1 MNRAHDQRTVN
12 LPRCGEY
19 AMPYSLS
26 PLKDACT
33 RYEPLR
39 RVWKTACTFPFRWMR
54 AVTVATVRPADV

>member
-1 MNRAHDQRTVN
+1 
-12 LPRCGEY
+12 
-19 AMPYSLS
+19 MPYSLS